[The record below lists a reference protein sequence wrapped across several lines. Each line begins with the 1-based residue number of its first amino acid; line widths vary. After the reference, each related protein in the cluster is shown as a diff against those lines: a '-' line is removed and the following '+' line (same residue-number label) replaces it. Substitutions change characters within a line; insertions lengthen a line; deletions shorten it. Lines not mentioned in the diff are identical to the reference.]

1 MLAVT
6 SSTALY
12 VNGVLFML
20 LGEYGNPYYANP
32 YLNIWVFGINANS
45 MVNDVGMLLLSEML
59 KTVSCGA
66 LARLYSTIDPRKQ
79 SQEVAIVSVSNS
91 RAYENA

>member
-12 VNGVLFML
+12 VNAVLFML
-20 LGEYGNPYYANP
+20 LGEFGNSYYANP
-32 YLNIWVFGINANS
+32 LLHIFVFGFNADS
-45 MVNDVGMLLLSEML
+45 MANDIGMLLVSGVL

-79 SQEVAIVSVSNS
+79 SQEVATVSVFNS